1 MADRKQTTVPF
12 LAALF
17 RTRSNEFFIAELQ
30 RRGIEDLVPAHGDL
44 FAHLFGGKSLT
55 VTELAERTGRTKST
69 VSVLAGK
76 LEKAGYLLREPD
88 PADARL
94 LRLRLTPKGE
104 ALDAVFSEISEE
116 LHRRMLA
123 ALGSAD
129 LAQLE
134 RLLEKSTRI
143 FTQESEASESDEDS
157 QLSQGGNHV

>member
-1 MADRKQTTVPF
+1 MSGRKQTTVPF

-17 RTRSNEFFIAELQ
+17 RARTNEFFIAELQ
-30 RRGIEDLVPAHGDL
+30 SRGIEDLVPAHGDL
-44 FAHLFGGKSLT
+44 FTHLFGGGSLT

-88 PADARL
+88 PEDARL

-104 ALDAVFSEISEE
+104 ALDAVFGEISEE

-123 ALGSAD
+123 ALGPDD

-134 RLLEKSTRI
+134 KLLEKSNRI
-143 FTQESEASESDEDS
+143 FTTEFDAVRRDEDS
-157 QLSQGGNHV
+157 SPIQGKHHD

>member
-1 MADRKQTTVPF
+1 MANRNLTTVPF
-12 LAALF
+12 LAGLF

-30 RRGIEDLVPAHGDL
+30 HRGIEDLVPAHGDL
-44 FAHLFGGKSLT
+44 FTHLFGGGSLT

-88 PADARL
+88 PEDARL

-104 ALDAVFSEISEE
+104 ALDAVFGEISEE

-123 ALGSAD
+123 ALGPDD

-143 FTQESEASESDEDS
+143 FTPESEASASDKDS
-157 QLSQGGNHV
+157 QIFQGETHV

>member
-1 MADRKQTTVPF
+1 MANRKQTTVPF
-12 LAALF
+12 LAGLF

-44 FAHLFGGKSLT
+44 FTHLFGGGSLT

-88 PADARL
+88 PRDARV
-94 LRLRLTPKGE
+94 LRLRLTEKGE
-104 ALDAVFSEISEE
+104 ALDKVFAEISEE

-123 ALGSAD
+123 ALGPD
-129 LAQLE
+129 ELAELE
-134 RLLEKSTRI
+134 RLLEKSNRI
-143 FTQESEASESDEDS
+143 FIPEFEAVLRDTDS
-157 QLSQGGNHV
+157 STIQGKNHV

>member
-1 MADRKQTTVPF
+1 MPNRKQTTVPF
-12 LAALF
+12 LAGLF

-44 FAHLFGGKSLT
+44 FTHLFGGGSLT

-88 PADARL
+88 PRDARV
-94 LRLRLTPKGE
+94 LRLRLTEKGE
-104 ALDAVFSEISEE
+104 ALDKVFAEISEE

-123 ALGSAD
+123 ALGPD
-129 LAQLE
+129 NLTLLE
-134 RLLEKSTRI
+134 RLLEKSTLI
-143 FTQESEASESDEDS
+143 FTSEFEAVRRNEDS
-157 QLSQGGNHV
+157 STIQGKNHV

>member
-44 FAHLFGGKSLT
+44 FTHLFGGKSLT

-143 FTQESEASESDEDS
+143 FTTEFDAVRRDEDS
-157 QLSQGGNHV
+157 SPIQGKHHD

>member
-44 FAHLFGGKSLT
+44 FTHLFGGRSLS

-76 LEKAGYLLREPD
+76 LEKGGYLLREPD

-123 ALGSAD
+123 ALGSDD

-143 FTQESEASESDEDS
+143 FTPEFDAVRRDEDS
-157 QLSQGGNHV
+157 STIQGKNHV

>member
-44 FAHLFGGKSLT
+44 FTHLFGGKSLT

-76 LEKAGYLLREPD
+76 LEKAGYLLRESD
-88 PADARL
+88 PGDARL
-94 LRLRLTPKGE
+94 LRLRLTEKGE
-104 ALDAVFSEISEE
+104 SLDRVFAEISEE
-116 LHRRMLA
+116 LHRRMLDC
-123 ALGSAD
+123 LGPDD
-129 LAQLE
+129 LAELE
-134 RLLEKSTRI
+134 KLLEKSNRI
-143 FTQESEASESDEDS
+143 FTTEFDAVRRDEDS
-157 QLSQGGNHV
+157 SPIQGKHHD

>member
-1 MADRKQTTVPF
+1 MANRTQTTVPF
-12 LAALF
+12 LAGLF

-44 FAHLFGGKSLT
+44 FTHLFGGGSLT

-88 PADARL
+88 PEDARL

-104 ALDAVFSEISEE
+104 ALDAVFGEISEE

-123 ALGSAD
+123 ALGPDD

-143 FTQESEASESDEDS
+143 FTPESEASASDKDS
-157 QLSQGGNHV
+157 QIFQGETHV

>member
-1 MADRKQTTVPF
+1 M
-12 LAALF
+12 
-17 RTRSNEFFIAELQ
+17 
-30 RRGIEDLVPAHGDL
+30 
-44 FAHLFGGKSLT
+44 
-55 VTELAERTGRTKST
+55 TELAERTGRTKST

-88 PADARL
+88 PEDARL

-104 ALDAVFSEISEE
+104 ALDAVFGEISEE

-123 ALGSAD
+123 ALGPDD

-143 FTQESEASESDEDS
+143 FTPESEASASDKDS
-157 QLSQGGNHV
+157 QIFQGETNV

>member
-30 RRGIEDLVPAHGDL
+30 ARGIEDLVPAHGDL
-44 FAHLFGGKSLT
+44 FTHLFGGKSLM

-94 LRLRLTPKGE
+94 LRLQLTPKGE

-123 ALGSAD
+123 ALGSDD